1 MNESC
6 SAISNGDSVLAA
18 MRWEYTGIQSV
29 TPGKVCMTVR
39 RNPASEDI
47 DFVKLALSGSQDAYG
62 DLLTRYQRPVLSLVR
77 RMVADVA
84 LAEDLAQEVFL
95 KAFRS
100 LHTFDQSR
108 KFSSWLFKIAHNTAI
123 DHLRRR
129 QLDTVPLET
138 PNPDQL
144 DLVSVLPDSGSESP
158 EEKAQRQDLAAAIE
172 AAVASLRPEYREV
185 VALRYQEGL
194 PYDEIAE
201 IADLPLGTVKTH
213 LFRAR
218 KAMVAHLKARGWGTE
233 NG

>member
-1 MNESC
+1 
-6 SAISNGDSVLAA
+6 
-18 MRWEYTGIQSV
+18 
-29 TPGKVCMTVR
+29 MTVR

-47 DFVKLALSGSQDAYG
+47 DFVRLALSGSQDAYR
-62 DLLTRYQRPVLSLVR
+62 DLLMRYQRPVLSLVR
-77 RMVADVA
+77 RMVGDAA

-108 KFSSWLFKIAHNTAI
+108 RFSSWLFKIAHNTAI

-138 PNPDQL
+138 PNPDQP
-144 DLVSVLPDSGSESP
+144 DLMTVLPDSGSESP
-158 EEKAQRQDLAAAIE
+158 EKHAQRRDLATAIE
-172 AAVASLRPEYREV
+172 AAVASLKPEYREV

-201 IADLPLGTVKTH
+201 ITDLPLGTVKTH

-218 KAMVAHLKARGWGTE
+218 KAMVAHLQARGWGPE